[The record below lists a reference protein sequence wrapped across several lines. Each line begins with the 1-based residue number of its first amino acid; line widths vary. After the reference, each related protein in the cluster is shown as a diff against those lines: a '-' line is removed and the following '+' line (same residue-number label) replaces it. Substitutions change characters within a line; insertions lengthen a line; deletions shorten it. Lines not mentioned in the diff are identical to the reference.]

1 MQVAKYGEFCDSK
14 SAINESSVLRNGP
27 ELRPTKRSKK
37 VCKKPLDTTI
47 GVGARCDKLPLF
59 ALTYEMNFVYNFTI
73 DSQKR
78 PMMGDDVNEGV
89 AKNKYALLRSDF
101 PKNEDTF
108 GIIKGFANN
117 QQLWAQEFF
126 NGWEKLQNN
135 VDNLDE
141 LKEDPTT
148 TSWLGHSFFKTGRYQ
163 SMEL

>member
-1 MQVAKYGEFCDSK
+1 MQVAKYGEFCDST
-14 SAINESSVLRNGP
+14 SAINESSVLLNGP

-78 PMMGDDVNEGV
+78 PMMGDDVEMLGNV
-89 AKNKYALLRSDF
+89 AKTKYTLLRSDF

-108 GIIKGFANN
+108 GIIKEFANN
-117 QQLWAQEFF
+117 QKLWAKEFF
-126 NGWEKLQNN
+126 NG
-135 VDNLDE
+135 
-141 LKEDPTT
+141 
-148 TSWLGHSFFKTGRYQ
+148 
-163 SMEL
+163 